1 MKIRPVLERL
11 AIVSVCSA
19 ELAFV
24 MAAAT
29 PAGNIMASSQDA
41 FGSNG
46 TTTWRPMI
54 K

>member
-1 MKIRPVLERL
+1 MKIRPDLERL

-29 PAGNIMASSQDA
+29 PAANFMASSQDA
-41 FGSNG
+41 FGWNG
-46 TTTWRPMI
+46 ATTWRPMI
-54 K
+54 E